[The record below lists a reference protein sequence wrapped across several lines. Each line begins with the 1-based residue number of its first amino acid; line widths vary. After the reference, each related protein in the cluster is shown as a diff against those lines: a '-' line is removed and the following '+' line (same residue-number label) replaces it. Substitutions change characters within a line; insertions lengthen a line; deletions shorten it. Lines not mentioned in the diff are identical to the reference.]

1 MTEDQLVQVL
11 TEPKNALTRQY
22 AKLLA
27 MDGVDLDFQP
37 RSLRALAAQAMKKGT
52 GTRALRSLMEKLML
66 DLMYDLP
73 GRDDISHVTITTEM
87 VQGKGEARL
96 RQREKKEA
104 A

>member
-1 MTEDQLVQVL
+1 
-11 TEPKNALTRQY
+11 
-22 AKLLA
+22 
-27 MDGVDLDFQP
+27 MDGVEVEFQP
-37 RSLRALAAQAMKKGT
+37 DALRTLAAQAMKKGT

-73 GRDDISHVTITTEM
+73 GRDDVSHVTITAEM
-87 VQGKGEARL
+87 VRGEGEAKL

>member
-1 MTEDQLVQVL
+1 LVQVL
-11 TEPKNALTRQY
+11 TEPRSALTRQC
-22 AKLLA
+22 AKLLG
-27 MDGVDLDFQP
+27 MDGVDVEFQP
-37 RSLRALAAQAMKKGT
+37 EALRELASQAMTKGT

-87 VQGKGEARL
+87 VRGEGDPKL
-96 RQREKKEA
+96 RMREDEKA

>member
-1 MTEDQLVQVL
+1 
-11 TEPKNALTRQY
+11 LTRQY

-27 MDGVDLDFQP
+27 MDGVELDFQP
-37 RSLRALAAQAMKKGT
+37 ESLRALASQAIKKGT

-66 DLMYDLP
+66 DLMYELP
-73 GRDDISHVTITTEM
+73 GRDDISHVTITREM
-87 VQGKGEARL
+87 VCGEGEAKL